1 MVEDEVNTDEKL
13 TVSFMKVPMVM
24 VFDRRLTSGDREV
37 YSLLMHMAR
46 IFKKVYPSQ
55 TYLEEIT
62 GLKRTAIQSHLRKL
76 RDIGLIKTSKAGFSG
91 NNQYELV
98 ALETVYTPE
107 KVKAAKRLPTK
118 GSSEPVA
125 RKRSIKNLDVWW
137 NSLDPVRKNYGAQ
150 LCAIR
155 NKRFSFDSRE
165 IRRLKQ
171 FLYTATLLFDSTV
184 LHGPATEWPK
194 DELAWVAEHPID
206 VVTKPGSRV
215 TVDGSPRSILAL
227 AAKTEVACGG
237 NVAKFED
244 SGLVAV
250 RSATNIQLL
259 EIQSALDRLA
269 GV

>member
-1 MVEDEVNTDEKL
+1 MANDENGGDEKA
-13 TVSFMKVPMVM
+13 TIMFAKTPMVLI
-24 VFDRRLTSGDREV
+24 FDRRLTAGDREV

-46 IFKKVYPSQ
+46 LFKRVYPSQ

-76 RDIGLIKTSKAGFSG
+76 RDVGLIKTSKAGFSG
-91 NNQYELV
+91 NNEYELV
-98 ALETVYTPE
+98 ALETIYTPQ
-107 KVKAAKRLPTK
+107 KIAAAKRLPTK
-118 GSSEPVA
+118 GSAEPVA
-125 RKRSIKNLDVWW
+125 RKRSTKNLDTWW
-137 NSLDPVRKNYGAQ
+137 SSLDPVRKNYGAH

-155 NKRFSFDSRE
+155 NRHFNFDSRE

-184 LHGPATEWPK
+184 LQGPATEWPK
-194 DELAWVAEHPID
+194 DELTWVAEHPID
-206 VVTKPGSRV
+206 VVIKPGSRV

-227 AAKTEVACGG
+227 AMKTEVACGN

-244 SGLVAV
+244 SGLIAV